1 MKIRIM
7 TQSRGSDLH
16 LVVETFIHNL
26 ENTESWI
33 QVSEHSYRL
42 PSRPA
47 PREVQAELDGATAAH
62 ASQLVQFREGA
73 EGLQRAAEEQ
83 TKEAREVTSKIS
95 KIRIMSPFRPSNLG
109 LLGAPLQPHVDVT
122 PHLRFK
128 PYN

>member
-1 MKIRIM
+1 M
-7 TQSRGSDLH
+7 
-16 LVVETFIHNL
+16 
-26 ENTESWI
+26 
-33 QVSEHSYRL
+33 
-42 PSRPA
+42 
-47 PREVQAELDGATAAH
+47 QAELDGATAAH

-73 EGLQRAAEEQ
+73 EGLQHAAEEQ

-109 LLGAPLQPHVDVT
+109 LFGAPLQPHVDVT

>member
-16 LVVETFIHNL
+16 LLVETFIHNL

-73 EGLQRAAEEQ
+73 EGLQRAAAEQ
-83 TKEAREVTSKIS
+83 IVKSYYTSFKV
-95 KIRIMSPFRPSNLG
+95 PVALTLN
-109 LLGAPLQPHVDVT
+109 QP
-122 PHLRFK
+122 
-128 PYN
+128 